1 MAESLQYPLSCP
13 YIVTY
18 IVTSK
23 RGSPEEVLVP
33 MMFTA
38 SSMRRLSRRKRSQL
52 QWRTPTPPSLQREH
66 CVEDPSCKHGSFFP
80 TSSLT
85 SSCSPNLCRRSKW
98 GSLGKGGRTWMATG
112 QQTFRSSRLTWE
124 ITLPFQGRKVSPFST
139 AVLHDKWSASQQ
151 LRFKYKFVE
160 KHYII
165 YLTV

>member
-1 MAESLQYPLSCP
+1 MAESLQYPLFCP
-13 YIVTY
+13 YIITY

-98 GSLGKGGRTWMATG
+98 GSLGKGGRTWMVTG
-112 QQTFRSSRLTWE
+112 QQTFILQLKTHLRNHASFPGQKSLSLFHSSAAW
-124 ITLPFQGRKVSPFST
+124 
-139 AVLHDKWSASQQ
+139 
-151 LRFKYKFVE
+151 
-160 KHYII
+160 
-165 YLTV
+165 